1 MQGERVG
8 PIGRTRRA
16 RGLQVD
22 ANKGDKVSA
31 RGADGVALPYPSP
44 LSSLPA
50 PVRVPVPYPRD
61 PYCHC
66 FYKPYRI
73 PEIVPSSTV
82 RSQSQ
87 PPTHSCGTLRT
98 RRLVV
103 NVPESD
109 SSKLVPR
116 WLEQIVSE
124 RAPSLPFG
132 ANSPPPHQRPRAHT
146 HTDTHTHSHSHTDT
160 DTHTLT
166 LTFTH

>member
-1 MQGERVG
+1 VRAGGEHGNERVG

-31 RGADGVALPYPSP
+31 RGADGVALPHPSP
-44 LSSLPA
+44 FSSLPA
-50 PVRVPVPYPRD
+50 PVRVPVPYHRD

-87 PPTHSCGTLRT
+87 PPTHFCGTLRT

-124 RAPSLPFG
+124 RAPSFTLWRKLTTPTPT
-132 ANSPPPHQRPRAHT
+132 AARAHT
-146 HTDTHTHSHSHTDT
+146 H
-160 DTHTLT
+160 
-166 LTFTH
+166 

>member
-1 MQGERVG
+1 VWAQSAALVG
-8 PIGRTRRA
+8 LEGCKSTQTKATKFPHAVLTEWLFPIH
-16 RGLQVD
+16 
-22 ANKGDKVSA
+22 
-31 RGADGVALPYPSP
+31 P
-44 LSSLPA
+44 LSLPC
-50 PVRVPVPYPRD
+50 PHRFVCPFPTPRD
-61 PYCHC
+61 AYCHC

-73 PEIVPSSTV
+73 PEVVPSSTV

-124 RAPSLPFG
+124 RAPSLPLWRKLT
-132 ANSPPPHQRPRAHT
+132 APTPTAARAHT
-146 HTDTHTHSHSHTDT
+146 H
-160 DTHTLT
+160 
-166 LTFTH
+166 